1 MARSIRLLK
10 ADPDPHREPGSRAR
24 YRAEHVTVGVM
35 MTPAERDALAI
46 LAAAAGFSMGSRL
59 GGDSAAREAE
69 LQILRERSRR
79 EGMAEGWQGR
89 EAEVER
95 LRRDLAAATAAG
107 EARVRAVAAAWRA
120 AFQVE
125 CDAMGELR
133 AVVVAW
139 VSLASYHPDGTGQGY
154 LQAFEQQ
161 LEAQLRGIPEP
172 PGSWPKA

>member
-10 ADPDPHREPGSRAR
+10 ADPDPHREPPSRAR
-24 YRAEHVTVGVM
+24 HRAEHVTVGVM
-35 MTPAERDALAI
+35 MTAAERDALAI
-46 LAAAAGFSMGSRL
+46 RAAAAGLSMGSLLR
-59 GGDSAAREAE
+59 GDPAAREAE

-79 EGMAEGWQGR
+79 KGVAEGRRER
-89 EAEVER
+89 EAEVEG

-133 AVVVAW
+133 GVVVAR
-139 VSLASYHPDGTGQGY
+139 VPLASYHPDGTGQSY
-154 LQAFEQQ
+154 LQAFERR
-161 LEAQLRGIPEP
+161 LEAQLRSIPEP
-172 PGSWPKA
+172 PGGWPKA